1 MDRIQ
6 HLHIFVRV
14 ANCGSFSQAAS
25 QLGISRAAASS
36 AVQQLEEWLGTQ
48 LFHRTTR
55 QVSLTRDGEE
65 LLSRAVS
72 LITKMDELRQEFHPD
87 LQGIAGTVRIDMPS
101 RIARCL
107 VVPALPDFFTA
118 YPGIE
123 LELSSSDRITDLAQE
138 GVDCA
143 LRVGQ
148 LNNTNI
154 VVSFVGMLELI
165 NCASPSYL
173 ARYGKPERMDEL
185 NQHLCVNYIS
195 LPAGR
200 IAPWEWVEQG
210 EVKTRQLDSI
220 TTVNNADIYIAS
232 ALAGLGM
239 IQAPRFDVQ
248 SHLERGELIELM
260 PQFKPLPMPVH
271 LVFPSRHQATKRVK
285 SFTAWLE
292 QLLTPYLSF
301 PA

>member
-14 ANCGSFSQAAS
+14 AHSGNFSQAAS

-36 AVQQLEEWLGTQ
+36 AIQHLEEWLGTR
-48 LFHRTTR
+48 LLHRTTR

-87 LQGIAGTVRIDMPS
+87 LQGVAGKVRVDMPS
-101 RIARCL
+101 RIARCF

-123 LELSSSDRITDLAQE
+123 LELSAGDRITDLAQE

-148 LNNTNI
+148 LNTTNV

-165 NCASPSYL
+165 NCASPTYL
-173 ARYGKPERMDEL
+173 ARYGKPERADEL
-185 NQHLCVNYIS
+185 DQHLCVNYIS
-195 LPAGR
+195 SPNGR

-232 ALAGLGM
+232 ALAGMGM

-248 SHLERGELIELM
+248 HHLDSGDLVELM
-260 PQFKPLPMPVH
+260 PQCKPLPMPVH
-271 LVFPSRHQATKRVK
+271 LVYPSRHQATKRVK
-285 SFTAWLE
+285 SFTTWLE
-292 QLLTPYLSF
+292 QLLSPYLSS
-301 PA
+301 AA